1 MSLYQRVRPGD
12 FDEVVGN
19 ADVVAN
25 LRSLA
30 AQESPPHAVLLVGPS
45 GCLRWD
51 TPIYDPV
58 AGITLSIFE
67 RWRKA
72 IPFYVYAWDGNSLV
86 ATQALPPVLYPS
98 TRLYQVRTSR
108 STVVVSAEHQFLAA
122 TGQYLSLKALGERG
136 FDRVPLLSIPE
147 PGLAI
152 RPRGGLLDK
161 IVDVQDVGSEPYF
174 DFHVPVL
181 NNYWAEGLV
190 HHNCGKTTLG
200 RIFALALGISRE
212 DIETQ
217 TGDYREVDSVQFRG
231 IDTIREIREGA
242 SYVGLHGAR
251 RVWLLDEV
259 HCLPKLSQD
268 ALLKGLEDPP
278 PHVYFVLCTTAP
290 ESLSETIRSRCSI
303 HRVSPLGEGDMARLL
318 HKVAS
323 GEGERVARPHLRA
336 IWEKAEGKPRAAIQL
351 LEKLLAAPPES
362 RDALLAAAES
372 VKVATA
378 SLAQALMQ
386 SRGWKEVS
394 GILSG
399 VEDDDVESV
408 RRGLL
413 GYASKALLSREN
425 DQAMAVLDQMIEP
438 FFQSGKPGLVF
449 ACYQIVKG

>member
-1 MSLYQRVRPGD
+1 MRELVMSLYQRVRPGD

-45 GCLRWD
+45 G
-51 TPIYDPV
+51 
-58 AGITLSIFE
+58 
-67 RWRKA
+67 
-72 IPFYVYAWDGNSLV
+72 
-86 ATQALPPVLYPS
+86 
-98 TRLYQVRTSR
+98 
-108 STVVVSAEHQFLAA
+108 
-122 TGQYLSLKALGERG
+122 
-136 FDRVPLLSIPE
+136 
-147 PGLAI
+147 
-152 RPRGGLLDK
+152 
-161 IVDVQDVGSEPYF
+161 
-174 DFHVPVL
+174 
-181 NNYWAEGLV
+181 
-190 HHNCGKTTLG
+190 CGKTTLG

-268 ALLKGLEDPP
+268 ALLKGLDDPP

-336 IWEKAEGKPRAAIQL
+336 IWEKTEGKPRAAIQL

-378 SLAQALMQ
+378 SL
-386 SRGWKEVS
+386 
-394 GILSG
+394 
-399 VEDDDVESV
+399 
-408 RRGLL
+408 
-413 GYASKALLSREN
+413 
-425 DQAMAVLDQMIEP
+425 
-438 FFQSGKPGLVF
+438 
-449 ACYQIVKG
+449 